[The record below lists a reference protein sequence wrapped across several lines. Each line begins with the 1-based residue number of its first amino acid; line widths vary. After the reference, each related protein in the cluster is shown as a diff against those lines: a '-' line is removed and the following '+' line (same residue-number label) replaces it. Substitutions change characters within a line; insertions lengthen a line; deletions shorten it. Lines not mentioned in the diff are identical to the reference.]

1 MQAVYDEKTVNDS
14 APVDQQNRKAG
25 PGFPI
30 RMPSQLD
37 PMLRLAS

>member
-25 PGFPI
+25 LWFPI
-30 RMPSQLD
+30 RMLSQAI
-37 PMLRLAS
+37 PMARIAS